1 MVGGELSVWNTA
13 TIRPPDVVRRRI
25 WHRLAGAWTRRFQP
39 RRRRLRLAET
49 LDLGERRLVAVVEFE
64 GQRFLIAAT
73 SSSVALLA
81 ALPPAEAGS
90 EAACKAI

>member
-1 MVGGELSVWNTA
+1 
-13 TIRPPDVVRRRI
+13 
-25 WHRLAGAWTRRFQP
+25 
-39 RRRRLRLAET
+39 LRLAET